1 MGVMVS
7 REGDLPVSIALVGF
21 KTHTAISFP
30 TNTLQALSVFQGNHI
45 VSYDRTTEI
54 IRTMKF

>member
-1 MGVMVS
+1 MVS

-21 KTHTAISFP
+21 KTHTAISFL
-30 TNTLQALSVFQGNHI
+30 TNTLRALSVFQGNHI